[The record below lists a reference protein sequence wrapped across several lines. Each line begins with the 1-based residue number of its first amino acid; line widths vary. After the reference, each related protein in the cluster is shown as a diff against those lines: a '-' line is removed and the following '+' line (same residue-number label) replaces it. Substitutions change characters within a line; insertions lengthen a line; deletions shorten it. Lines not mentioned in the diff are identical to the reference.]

1 MIEEQG
7 YSRAMVVTAH
17 PDDAEFSCSGTVA
30 GWCASGWEVT
40 YVLCTDGS
48 KGTEDRELTSPQL
61 ATIRRKEQISAGEV
75 LGLKDVVFLD
85 HPDAYLEPTLEL
97 RREITREIRRHKPDI
112 LITMYPARNLD
123 GGWGFGHPDHIAA
136 GEAAMSAVFPS
147 ARDHLTFPEL
157 LEEDLVPH
165 KTREVWIVG
174 HPEPDHWVDVTDSID
189 TSIRALNE
197 HASQLSSSPEEI
209 DDSMR
214 KRRREVAKGKPMEYA
229 ESFKRIQFDRP
240 RVSHKRESNKP
251 KG

>member
-1 MIEEQG
+1 
-7 YSRAMVVTAH
+7 
-17 PDDAEFSCSGTVA
+17 
-30 GWCASGWEVT
+30 
-40 YVLCTDGS
+40 
-48 KGTEDRELTSPQL
+48 
-61 ATIRRKEQISAGEV
+61 
-75 LGLKDVVFLD
+75 
-85 HPDAYLEPTLEL
+85 
-97 RREITREIRRHKPDI
+97 
-112 LITMYPARNLD
+112 MYPARNLD

-174 HPEPDHWVDVTDSID
+174 HPEPDQWVDVTDSID

-197 HASQLSSSPEEI
+197 HVSQLSSSPDEI

-229 ESFKRIQFDRP
+229 EAFKRIQFDRP
-240 RVSHKRESNKP
+240 RVSHNRESNKS